1 MYLPKYLK
9 KEVILQAST
18 TSIRSSLWKIIF
30 HNYSKTNGIV
40 VNSPKMLFHWHFS
53 HLSCLIFHYYV
64 QSCLISSWAICILP
78 EKIIL
83 DTLSKFCPIPY
94 KPLAMWQ
101 SQSILVR
108 LTSPKYNPIIL
119 TVNYNLY
126 IFVPPIPA
134 SYCDPDYIPIKI
146 ITPFLFLSPPSVD
159 IAPGISSSLN

>member
-126 IFVPPIPA
+126 IFVPPFLPA
-134 SYCDPDYIPIKI
+134 IVTQ
-146 ITPFLFLSPPSVD
+146 ITFPSKLSPHSYFWVP
-159 IAPGISSSLN
+159 PQ